1 MANQEDRGHADTRE
15 EIVRLEEHIEDLAA
29 KIDSCRK
36 FILAAR
42 IAVAVGGVVLV
53 AMLGGLIRADLG
65 LMAASVSLLLGG
77 IVAWGSNGSTANE
90 ATKELAAAE
99 TERAAL
105 IERINPRV
113 IS

>member
-1 MANQEDRGHADTRE
+1 VANQEDRGHADTRE

-77 IVAWGSNGSTANE
+77 IVAGAQTVAPQTRRRRNW
-90 ATKELAAAE
+90 
-99 TERAAL
+99 R
-105 IERINPRV
+105 RPRR
-113 IS
+113 SAQL